1 MCTKQLEVYRK
12 DPERHL
18 GPLCATVAAVVL
30 GDSLRADE
38 VREEVE
44 RELEKQEA

>member
-1 MCTKQLEVYRK
+1 
-12 DPERHL
+12 
-18 GPLCATVAAVVL
+18 LCATVAAVIL

-44 RELEKQEA
+44 RELRGGSV